1 MANNV
6 QFGQY
11 GWNSRPTRRLY
22 IVNGSKLVTAEKQ
35 QAFLPFTGTILSG
48 QPVARVFNNSTDQF
62 QLANAT
68 SEMVYFANADSE
80 DWDVKACGK
89 LPAIYSGD
97 DFEIQTP
104 FFDEEQTYT
113 AGDKLYIKVGANG
126 PVVTNDAGSGPVV
139 GIVSKGV
146 INLGTPEAGM
156 IGTGFVAGSVKNT
169 DPYTYQNAHI
179 GMDAAATVS
188 DGAISGGPRVWTN
201 DTGSQ
206 YVLQFYTK
214 YIPAAAATTEG

>member
-11 GWNSRPTRRLY
+11 GWNSRPKRRLY

-126 PVVTNDAGSGPVV
+126 PVVTKEEGNGPVV

-146 INLGTPEAGM
+146 INLGAANEGS
-156 IGTGFVAGSVKNT
+156 IGLGFVAGSVQNT
-169 DPYTYQNAHI
+169 DPYTYANAHT
-179 GMDAAATVS
+179 GVSATTVQN
-188 DGAISGGPRVWTN
+188 GAIAGGPRAWTN